1 MTTESYWN
9 SQLYSLEVQCIP
21 PRGIHFQYPGAVHHT
36 RWMARAIDSIKMVL
50 FQSQYNFRKQQE
62 MSRRGSSVSYGQT
75 VWSHL
80 KSVSIFVTR
89 IYVRYWFQCP
99 SATGAPGNYLDL
111 LHELLNL
118 FLYPDKDVAK
128 AAPTAFD
135 CHMWYLSKHL
145 IASAFF
151 DEKVSHEKRLV
162 VAALRH
168 NVGSEDPLKRIY
180 PSKEPHSLHNFMTT
194 SSLQF
199 LKILKLDEHY
209 SWSMT
214 RASGTTW
221 NSTNE
226 IKIPATQ

>member
-1 MTTESYWN
+1 MYLFTVSRCGTLCLLDGKSHLFHKDGAVSKPVQFSEAAGSVQKRIISLLWVN
-9 SQLYSLEVQCIP
+9 SLESPKVSQCIC
-21 PRGIHFQYPGAVHHT
+21 Y
-36 RWMARAIDSIKMVL
+36 
-50 FQSQYNFRKQQE
+50 
-62 MSRRGSSVSYGQT
+62 SY
-75 VWSHL
+75 L
-80 KSVSIFVTR
+80 
-89 IYVRYWFQCP
+89 
-99 SATGAPGNYLDL
+99 AT
-111 LHELLNL
+111 
-118 FLYPDKDVAK
+118 
-128 AAPTAFD
+128 TAFD
-135 CHMWYLSKHL
+135 CHMWYLSEHL

-162 VAALRH
+162 VAALRQ

-180 PSKEPHSLHNFMTT
+180 PSKEPHSLQNFMTT

-221 NSTNE
+221 NSTNG